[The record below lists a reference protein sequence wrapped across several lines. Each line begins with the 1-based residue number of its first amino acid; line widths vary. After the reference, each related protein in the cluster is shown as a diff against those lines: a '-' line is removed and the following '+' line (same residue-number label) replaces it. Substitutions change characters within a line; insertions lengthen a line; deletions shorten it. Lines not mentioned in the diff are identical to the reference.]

1 MTVEMIPVESSN
13 IRGIG
18 YDADNEV
25 LYVTFNS
32 GSQYYYA
39 GVSREVHAS
48 MMDSP
53 SKGKFFHARIKG
65 AFPFEKVIGENKQ

>member
-25 LYVTFNS
+25 LYITFHS
-32 GSQYYYA
+32 GGQYYYA
-39 GVSREVHAS
+39 GVSREIHEAF
-48 MMDSP
+48 MEAP
-53 SKGKFFHARIKG
+53 SKGKFFHSRIKG
-65 AFPFEKVIGENKQ
+65 AYPFEKVIGENKQ